1 VSDISQSNPDKKYIS
16 KTEHE
21 ELKKRCSPQI
31 GDILYSKNGT
41 IGIAKLVDW
50 NYEFSIF
57 VSLALLQPKKQLI
70 DSKFLELTMNSE
82 NIQAQARNHSKTGT
96 VTNLHLVEIK
106 RFSIPLPSL
115 EIQRNV
121 VKICEA
127 ERGLILNS
135 KNIIK
140 LFEEKIQTRIA
151 KVWGE

>member
-1 VSDISQSNPDKKYIS
+1 M
-16 KTEHE
+16 
-21 ELKKRCSPQI
+21 
-31 GDILYSKNGT
+31 
-41 IGIAKLVDW
+41 
-50 NYEFSIF
+50 
-57 VSLALLQPKKQLI
+57 QPKKQLI